1 MLPVSVVGII
11 CSGANIW
18 IMRMCCGA
26 NIWVMRMCCGAIVIP
41 PITMW
46 RNASAY
52 VISKLIGEFSRR
64 IFACCY
70 LTLARKAKII
80 KLEPCHQNNAQ
91 DSQIYQPMIG
101 ENPKGFASKSNKG
114 SGPEQEKCMRHNYL
128 CFDVFLWLS
137 LFAHLSVQK
146 LVKLIVPTL
155 SLTNFSQLN
164 QDIYSIFSQKIIIG
178 QIVLGEYYAA
188 LGV

>member
-1 MLPVSVVGII
+1 
-11 CSGANIW
+11 
-18 IMRMCCGA
+18 MCCS
-26 NIWVMRMCCGAIVIP
+26 AIVIP

-64 IFACCY
+64 IFSSCY
-70 LTLARKAKII
+70 LTRARKAKIT
-80 KLEPCHQNNAQ
+80 KLETCYQHNTQ

-101 ENPKGFASKSNKG
+101 ENPKCFALNSNNAAAPK
-114 SGPEQEKCMRHNYL
+114 QEKCMRHNYL
-128 CFDVFLWLS
+128 CFGIFLWLS

-155 SLTNFSQLN
+155 SLTNFSKYN

-178 QIVLGEYYAA
+178 QTDLGE
-188 LGV
+188 

>member
-1 MLPVSVVGII
+1 MLPISVVGSI
-11 CSGANIW
+11 CCSANIW
-18 IMRMCCGA
+18 I
-26 NIWVMRMCCGAIVIP
+26 MRMCCGAIVIP

-52 VISKLIGEFSRR
+52 VISKFIGEFSRR
-64 IFACCY
+64 ISPSCY
-70 LTLARKAKII
+70 LTLARKSKII

-101 ENPKGFASKSNKG
+101 ENSKVFAFNSNKG
-114 SGPEQEKCMRHNYL
+114 SRPEQEKCMRHNYL
-128 CFDVFLWLS
+128 CFGVFLWLS

-178 QIVLGEYYAA
+178 QPVLGEYDAA
-188 LGV
+188 LRI